1 MSRIKIEALTAVH
14 IGSGESFQYGTDFV
28 AAKHD
33 EQDVLSIVDPRKVME
48 LIGENNVY
56 QWVAAIERKEATSK
70 VVKQFAPNAKID
82 DYSKRIIMEWSAAKP
97 SDTLKEQIHDGRGVP
112 YIPGSSIKGAIRT
125 AIVATLADKVGQKE
139 KKIDKTKR
147 DFQGNPIPDKRGKIQ
162 LKANAQKIEAELFG
176 FNPKMENV
184 DPNKDIFRFLHVGD
198 AYFGKNYEVAIR
210 MVNINER
217 ESQGFWDQSKSQ
229 LIEAICPEDSAVFQM
244 KINLTGYNLSKME
257 GQVSKIPA
265 CMQSVSALFE
275 TINAHTLHLLETEK
289 EYWQEREAN
298 DASDHV
304 ANYLEK
310 IEDMLDTARKCEKG
324 KECVLRI
331 GYGSG
336 WRFITGA
343 WAEDLDNFTSLVVP
357 ASRPKNDNYTKYDF
371 PKTRRVDDQCELL
384 GFVKLSIL
392 E

>member
-1 MSRIKIEALTAVH
+1 MSRIKIETLTAVH
-14 IGSGESFQYGTDFV
+14 IGSGETLQYGTDFV
-28 AAKHD
+28 TGKQDD
-33 EQDVLSIVDPRKVME
+33 EYVISIVDPRKVME
-48 LIGENNVY
+48 LIGEDNVY

-125 AIVATLADKVGQKE
+125 AVLGSLAKELPDLENKLKNRFGKVTAE
-139 KKIDKTKR
+139 
-147 DFQGNPIPDKRGKIQ
+147 
-162 LKANAQKIEAELFG
+162 LVESELFG
-176 FNPKMENV
+176 GNL
-184 DPNKDIFRFLHVGD
+184 NKDVFRFLQVGD

-217 ESQGFWDQSKSQ
+217 ERQGFWDQSKSQ
-229 LIEAICPEDSAVFQM
+229 LIEAICPEDSAEFQM
-244 KINLTGYNLSKME
+244 KINLTGYNLSKRE
-257 GQVSKIPA
+257 GLVSKIPA
-265 CMQSVSALFE
+265 CMQSASALFE
-275 TINAHTLHLLETEK
+275 TISAHTLHLLATEK

-298 DASDHV
+298 DATDHV
-304 ANYLEK
+304 TNYLER
-310 IEDMLDTARKCEKG
+310 IEEMLDTVRKCEKG

-331 GYGSG
+331 GHGSG

-343 WAEDLDNFTSLVVP
+343 WTEDLDNFASLIGP
-357 ASRPKNDNYTKYDF
+357 ASRPANYRYTEYDF

-384 GFVKLSIL
+384 GFVKLTLL

>member
-33 EQDVLSIVDPRKVME
+33 EQDVLSIVDPCKVME

-125 AIVATLADKVGQKE
+125 AIAASLADDVDQKE

-147 DFQGNPIPDKRGKIQ
+147 DNQGNPIPNKKGNIEF
-162 LKANAQKIEAELFG
+162 KANAQKIEAELFG
-176 FNPKMENV
+176 DNPNR
-184 DPNKDIFRFLHVGD
+184 DIFRFLQVGD

-217 ESQGFWDQSKSQ
+217 ERQGFWDQSKSQ

-265 CMQSVSALFE
+265 CMQSASALFE

-331 GYGSG
+331 GHGSG

-343 WAEDLDNFTSLVVP
+343 WTEGLNNFTSVVVP
-357 ASRPKNDNYTKYDF
+357 ASRPKNHQYEEYDF